1 MNQQDLVWVRL
12 PFSSLKETKVRP
24 AVIVSNN
31 EYNKRSQDIVVCAVT
46 SKLDEKQ
53 YSILIDNKNLSSGNL
68 PVKSRIRADKI
79 IQIEKNLIIRSFA
92 KLDNKTFDSLINEII
107 KLLKRGRI

>member
-12 PFSSLKETKVRP
+12 PFSSLRESKVRP

-31 EYNKRSQDIVVCAVT
+31 EYNKKSQDVIVCAIT
-46 SKLDEKQ
+46 SRLDGKG
-53 YSILIDNKNLSSGNL
+53 ILIDSGNLSSGNL

-79 IQIEKNLIIRSFA
+79 MQIEKNLIIKPFA
-92 KLDNKTFDSLINEII
+92 RLDNKTFDMLIDEIM
-107 KLLKRGRI
+107 KLLQRGKS